1 MLVLFVMAS
10 SAGDGT
16 LKPLQRAMKLA
27 NRAIQL
33 DTGHRPRDAYVEYLK
48 TVNFISRTL
57 AEEAEETAA
66 VNEGLGPDSQKMLK
80 LAEQCLERAR
90 TTADK
95 LGKPD
100 VNLPSPENLVSEV
113 PDPPPALKPTSTT
126 SIFTPSTSRT
136 SRASLS
142 RQYGHRRACS
152 DEVRKVD
159 AFPTPEVFQM
169 LRAAE
174 VQSSR
179 KELTPLEEASIQNQK
194 LRAAYEVRLARLDP
208 RQASQKTSLTLS
220 LQRQMME
227 NLVIA
232 KAREETL
239 QRKAEERRLRLQE
252 ESNRRFSKNK
262 QMTPA
267 EEEQKTLY
275 TAVLEYEQDY
285 EWPKEYLERIKSN
298 PSDSDLVSSYVCQ
311 ILSTSDHPI
320 AKLVLHL
327 QCQIYSRLY
336 PVISKDASQE
346 TSKMFRHSLPPDPSP
361 LSALSASQ
369 LKSSK
374 SFHCLP
380 GPPRSSIPHSR
391 SIGEGLESW
400 ENPGSPQ
407 PDRGHSGTDME
418 NSFEDLE
425 SLLSPTSL
433 TLPAALQR
441 LNAAQHLHV
450 VVKEIHNARDRL
462 LSSAMFSLNLPS
474 SPQVKEA
481 CRECLEDGFFPPLWS
496 ALLALYRQVLLARE
510 ESLLQVMDLYS
521 FASPSVLG
529 VSKKLYPEDVK
540 QPYRAAVEELEYLPH
555 QRTPQRK
562 LECIVRTLRVIC
574 ECAEEYV
581 STPGTAA
588 IGADDLLPIL
598 AFVVLKSR
606 MSHLLSECAAL
617 EEFIQEGYLI
627 GEEGYCLTSLQS
639 ALAYLE
645 TLPVPPSPPPV

>member
-1 MLVLFVMAS
+1 
-10 SAGDGT
+10 
-16 LKPLQRAMKLA
+16 
-27 NRAIQL
+27 
-33 DTGHRPRDAYVEYLK
+33 
-48 TVNFISRTL
+48 
-57 AEEAEETAA
+57 
-66 VNEGLGPDSQKMLK
+66 
-80 LAEQCLERAR
+80 
-90 TTADK
+90 
-95 LGKPD
+95 
-100 VNLPSPENLVSEV
+100 
-113 PDPPPALKPTSTT
+113 
-126 SIFTPSTSRT
+126 
-136 SRASLS
+136 
-142 RQYGHRRACS
+142 
-152 DEVRKVD
+152 
-159 AFPTPEVFQM
+159 M

-194 LRAAYEVRLARLDP
+194 LRATYEVRLARLNS
-208 RQASQKTSLTLS
+208 RQAAQKTSLTLS

-239 QRKAEERRLRLQE
+239 QRKAEERKLRLQE

-275 TAVLEYEQDY
+275 TAVLEYEQDF
-285 EWPKEYLERIKSN
+285 EWPKVYKEKIKSN
-298 PSDSDLVSSYVCQ
+298 PNDSDLVSSYVCQ

-320 AKLVLHL
+320 TKLVIHL
-327 QCQIYSRLY
+327 QCQIYNRLY
-336 PVISKDASQE
+336 SVISKDTTQEASAY
-346 TSKMFRHSLPPDPSP
+346 KLFRHSLPADPAP
-361 LSALSASQ
+361 LSVLNISQ

-374 SFHCLP
+374 SLHCLP
-380 GPPRSSIPHSR
+380 GPPRPSIQHSR

-400 ENPGSPQ
+400 ENPGSTLL
-407 PDRGHSGTDME
+407 DREQSKKDME

-433 TLPAALQR
+433 TMPVALQR
-441 LNAAQHLHV
+441 LTFAQHLNV
-450 VVKEIHNARDRL
+450 VVKEIHNAKDRL
-462 LSSAMFSLNLPS
+462 LSCVMFSLNLPS

-481 CRECLEDGFFPPLWS
+481 CRECLEDSFFPPLWP
-496 ALLALYRQVLLARE
+496 ALLALYRQVFFARE
-510 ESLLQVMDLYS
+510 ESLLQVMELYS
-521 FASPSVLG
+521 TAMPSVVG
-529 VSKKLYPEDVK
+529 VQKKLYPEDIK
-540 QPYRAAVEELEYLPH
+540 EPYSAAVEELEHLPH

-574 ECAEEYV
+574 ECTEEYCP
-581 STPGTAA
+581 TPGSAA

-598 AFVVLKSR
+598 AFVVLKSS

-617 EEFIQEGYLI
+617 EEFIHEGYLI
-627 GEEGYCLTSLQS
+627 GEEGYCLTSLLS